1 MRSKKRLSDRS
12 GLYVILDR
20 EILSEKKMLHVA
32 SCAGR
37 AGAGMIQLRVKSA
50 SVNEAIKIG
59 KAVKRITDRYK
70 IPLVV
75 NDRLEV
81 ALAIG
86 ADGLHIGRGDI
97 DIKLAK
103 KLLGDGKLIGASA
116 ASLEEIIAAKKAGA
130 DYLGIGPIFRTP
142 IKGDCRPKGI
152 VLLKRIKK
160 IGIPFFAIGGIDLW
174 NIRKLVKAGFKKAAV
189 IRAVCCARDPYG
201 AIKNLQKAI
210 V

>member
-1 MRSKKRLSDRS
+1 MKSKKRLSDRS
-12 GLYVILDR
+12 GLCVILDK
-20 EILSEKKMLHVA
+20 EILSEKMMLDVA

-37 AGAGMIQLRVKSA
+37 AGAGMVQLRVKRVP
-50 SVNEAIKIG
+50 VNEAIRIG

-81 ALAIG
+81 ALAID

-97 DIKLAK
+97 DIKLVK
-103 KLLGDGKLIGASA
+103 KFTGGKMLIGVSA
-116 ASLEEIIAAKKAGA
+116 ASLKEIVAAKKAGA

-142 IKGDCRPKGI
+142 IKSDRKPKGI
-152 VLLKRIKK
+152 ALLKKIGR
-160 IGIPFFAIGGIDLW
+160 IGIPFFAIGGIDCR
-174 NIRKLVKAGFKKAAV
+174 NIRKLAGAGFKKVAV
-189 IRAVCCARDPYG
+189 IRAVCRARDPYA
-201 AIKNLQKAI
+201 AIRKLQKAI